1 MEKCFTINGNELY
14 LALNLVDLNN
24 IPIYFVCKDNTG
36 QYYICLCYDIDYEKY
51 IIVKTDID
59 RIYKLLTQNI
69 TMRDIITLESE
80 FIDISILG
88 EEEIYSLKN
97 MKDINFDI
105 LPDKNSY
112 FIITNEHFLEEFLKE
127 IKGMRKGGCL
137 YGR

>member
-1 MEKCFTINGNELY
+1 MEKCFTINGNDLY
-14 LALNLVDLNN
+14 LILNLVDFNG
-24 IPIYFVCKDNTG
+24 IPLYFICKDNTG

-51 IIVKTDID
+51 IITKTDVD
-59 RIYKLLTQNI
+59 RIYKLFTQNI
-69 TMRDIITLESE
+69 TMRDVITLETE
-80 FIDISILG
+80 YWDVTILG
-88 EEEIYSLKN
+88 ENEIYSLKN

-127 IKGMRKGGCL
+127 IKEMRKGGCL

>member
-1 MEKCFTINGNELY
+1 MKKCFTINGNELY
-14 LALNLVDLNN
+14 LILNLVDFNG
-24 IPIYFVCKDNTG
+24 IPLYFICKDNTG

-69 TMRDIITLESE
+69 TMRDIITMESE
-80 FIDISILG
+80 FLDVSILG
-88 EEEIYSLKN
+88 EEDICSLKD

-112 FIITNEHFLEEFLKE
+112 FNIANEHFLEEFLNE
-127 IKGMRKGGCL
+127 IKETRKGNI
-137 YGR
+137 YN

>member
-1 MEKCFTINGNELY
+1 MKKCFTINDNELY
-14 LALNLVDLNN
+14 LVLNLVDFNG
-24 IPIYFVCKDNTG
+24 IPLYFICKDNTG

-69 TMRDIITLESE
+69 TMRDIITMESE
-80 FIDISILG
+80 FLDVSILG
-88 EEEIYSLKN
+88 EEDICSLKD

-112 FIITNEHFLEEFLKE
+112 FNITNEHFLEEFLNE
-127 IKGMRKGGCL
+127 IKETRKGNI
-137 YGR
+137 YN

>member
-1 MEKCFTINGNELY
+1 MKKCFTINGNELY
-14 LALNLVDLNN
+14 LVLNLVDFNG
-24 IPIYFVCKDNTG
+24 IPLYFICKDNTG

-69 TMRDIITLESE
+69 TMRDIITMESE
-80 FIDISILG
+80 FLDVSILG
-88 EEEIYSLKN
+88 EEDICLLKD

-112 FIITNEHFLEEFLKE
+112 FNITNEHFLEEFLNE
-127 IKGMRKGGCL
+127 IKETRKGNI
-137 YGR
+137 YN

>member
-1 MEKCFTINGNELY
+1 MKKCFTINDNELY
-14 LALNLVDLNN
+14 LVLNLVDFNG
-24 IPIYFVCKDNTG
+24 IPLYFICKDNTG

-69 TMRDIITLESE
+69 TMRDIITMESE
-80 FIDISILG
+80 FLDVSILG
-88 EEEIYSLKN
+88 EEDICSLKD

-112 FIITNEHFLEEFLKE
+112 FNITNEHFLEEFLNE
-127 IKGMRKGGCL
+127 IKETRKG
-137 YGR
+137 